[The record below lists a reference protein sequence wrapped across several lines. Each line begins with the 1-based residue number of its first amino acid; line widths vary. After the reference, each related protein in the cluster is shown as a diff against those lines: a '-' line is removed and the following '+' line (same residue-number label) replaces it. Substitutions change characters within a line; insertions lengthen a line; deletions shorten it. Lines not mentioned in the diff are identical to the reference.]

1 MKRAA
6 IYSAILHVVVIFF
19 LMIGIYNPFERKLA
33 DEKPLLIEFVNI
45 ADKSAA
51 PVITPQAVDVPDEK
65 TEEKPEP
72 KEEPKPEPPKEEPKP
87 TPPEPKPEPP
97 KPVEPPKPEPAKP
110 EPKPEPEPEAEPIPD
125 KEAPKP
131 EKKEPPK
138 EKPKEEEKPVKPKEK
153 PAPKTPPKAELTL
166 EKKKDTSKSKDEKK
180 KVDKDFESLLDS
192 LQKDDSKPAPQGKK
206 SKGAPADSIGPVVTA
221 TEIDVLRQHFRKCW
235 SVPVGVRGAK
245 DLAVEVQMKIGKDGV
260 VKTAD
265 IVDKGRMARDPL
277 FRSAAE
283 SARRAAMDP
292 RCSPI
297 PLSPEKYEQWKDL
310 EMTFNPKDMY

>member
-6 IYSAILHVVVIFF
+6 LYSGILHVVVIFI
-19 LMIGIYNPFERKLA
+19 LLIGINNPFERKLA
-33 DEKPLLIEFVNI
+33 DERPILIEFVNI

-51 PVITPQAVDVPDEK
+51 PVITPEQEAEELDQP
-65 TEEKPEP
+65 EEKPEP
-72 KEEPKPEPPKEEPKP
+72 KPDPKPEPPQEAPKP

-97 KPVEPPKPEPAKP
+97 KPVEPPKPEPEKP
-110 EPKPEPEPEAEPIPD
+110 EPKPEPEGDPIPD
-125 KEAPKP
+125 KKKPEP

-138 EKPKEEEKPVKPKEK
+138 EQPKEKPKVEEKPVKPKEK
-153 PAPKTPPKAELTL
+153 PAPQKAELTL
-166 EKKKDTSKSKDEKK
+166 EKKKDTSKSTKDDKK
-180 KVDKDFESLLDS
+180 KVDKDFESLINS
-192 LQKDDSKPAPQGKK
+192 VQKENSKPTAKGKK
-206 SKGAPADSIGPVVTA
+206 SKGAPAESIGPVVTA
-221 TEIDVLRQHFRKCW
+221 TELDVLRQHFRKCW
-235 SVPVGVRGAK
+235 IVPVGVRGAK
-245 DLAVEVQMKIGKDGV
+245 DLAVEVRMKIGKDGV

-265 IVDKGRMARDPL
+265 IADKGRMGRDPL

-292 RCSPI
+292 RCSPV